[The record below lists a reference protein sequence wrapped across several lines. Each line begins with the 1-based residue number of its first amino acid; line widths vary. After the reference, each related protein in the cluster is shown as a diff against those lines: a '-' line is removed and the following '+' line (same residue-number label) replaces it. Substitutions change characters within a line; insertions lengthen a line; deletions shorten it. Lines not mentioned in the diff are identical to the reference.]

1 MANRNKTVEQ
11 RFPDRYYDLR
21 LKKELF
27 DRKYEIDPKT
37 GCWNWIGGRHRQGY
51 GMMGAFRIADQKS
64 IMITAHRASWR
75 IFHGPIT
82 DPNIIHTCNNPAC
95 VNPEH
100 LISGTQRDTMVKM
113 LPDGRTLVEARR
125 PRRVLD
131 QPMAYAKRKKFVYKW
146 TEEEIHFL
154 RAASLDEI
162 QARFNCTRKNAYV
175 YRSYSRRGYRWVP
188 TTKVEDDTQQ

>member
-1 MANRNKTVEQ
+1 MSKRPKTIQEK
-11 RFPDRYYDLR
+11 FPDVYHDLR
-21 LKKELF
+21 LKRELF
-27 DRKYEIDPKT
+27 DRMYQVDPNT
-37 GCWNWIGGRHRQGY
+37 GCWNWTGGRHNQGY

-95 VNPEH
+95 VNPDH

-125 PRRVLD
+125 PRRILP
-131 QPMAYAKRKKFVYKW
+131 QPMIYDKRKDFDYKW
-146 TEEEIHFL
+146 TEEEIQFL
-154 RAASLDEI
+154 RTASLDAI
-162 QARFNCTRKNAYV
+162 QARFGYSRAKASNA
-175 YRSYSRRGYRWVP
+175 RSYTRHHYRWLP
-188 TTKVEDDTQQ
+188 FPDLD